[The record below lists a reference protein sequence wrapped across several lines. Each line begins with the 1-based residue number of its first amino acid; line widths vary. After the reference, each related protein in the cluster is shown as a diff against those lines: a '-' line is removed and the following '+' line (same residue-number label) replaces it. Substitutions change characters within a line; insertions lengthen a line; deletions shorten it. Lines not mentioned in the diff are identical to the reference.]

1 MVIKR
6 LGPLSLAKI
15 VGMLYVGLGFV
26 FGAIFSLAAMA
37 GAFAFDQAD
46 TPLFFRFMG
55 GGAVFMFPIFY
66 GCLGFI
72 ASLVAAWL
80 YNILAGLVGG
90 IEVEIQ

>member
-6 LGPLSLAKI
+6 LGPVSLAKI
-15 VGMLYVGLGFV
+15 VGSLYVVLGLV
-26 FGAIFSLAAMA
+26 FGVIFSLASMT
-37 GAFAFDQAD
+37 GAFGSNPPNSPPFL
-46 TPLFFRFMG
+46 PLMG
-55 GGAVFMFPIFY
+55 MGAVFLFPIFY

-90 IEVEIQ
+90 IEIEIQ

>member
-1 MVIKR
+1 MINR
-6 LGPLSLAKI
+6 LGPVSFAKI
-15 VGMLYVGLGFV
+15 VGMLYVVLGLV

-37 GAFAFDQAD
+37 GAFGSNPANSGPF
-46 TPLFFRFMG
+46 PMIG
-55 GGAVFMFPIFY
+55 IGAVFLFPILY

-90 IEVEIQ
+90 VEIEIQ